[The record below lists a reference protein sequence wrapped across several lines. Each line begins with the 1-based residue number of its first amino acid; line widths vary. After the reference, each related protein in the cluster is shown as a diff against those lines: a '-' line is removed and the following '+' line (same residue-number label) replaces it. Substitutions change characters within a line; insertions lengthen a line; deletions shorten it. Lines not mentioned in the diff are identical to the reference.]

1 VGMTI
6 GAERISEQ
14 YGGPLGVAEAVLEG
28 RMDSYDQK
36 FVWEICP
43 KNSPMWEAAKI
54 RLEIRLKL
62 RMNVRDVHLT
72 ASDREIA
79 EAPKPLQLSPK
90 KGELR

>member
-1 VGMTI
+1 MTI
-6 GAERISEQ
+6 GAERIYYA

-54 RLEIRLKL
+54 RLEIKLKL
-62 RMNVRDVHLT
+62 RMSVSVRDLQPI
-72 ASDREIA
+72 ADAEIIGTRA
-79 EAPKPLQLSPK
+79 LPQLPKP
-90 KGELR
+90 